1 MEGIQ
6 NYLVSWEEYESGDT
20 GMSLS
25 QGLGEVKEYLSIKF
39 PDAYSNIYKEL
50 LESGIW
56 FGEYFEVSMQK
67 TNWADKT
74 RLESQV

>member
-25 QGLGEVKEYLSIKF
+25 QGLGEVEEYLSIKF
-39 PDAYSNIYKEL
+39 PDTCSDTYKKL

-67 TNWADKT
+67 TNWVDKT

>member
-1 MEGIQ
+1 MEGVQ

-25 QGLGEVKEYLSIKF
+25 QGLGEVEEYLSIKF
-39 PDAYSNIYKEL
+39 PDTCYDTYKEL

-67 TNWADKT
+67 TNWVDKT

>member
-20 GMSLS
+20 GMSLL

-39 PDAYSNIYKEL
+39 PNTYSNIHKEL

-67 TNWADKT
+67 TNWIDKT
-74 RLESQV
+74 RLESQT